1 MKSAVV
7 LAVLLITGCSAAPAG
22 QLADTMACGAQ
33 VPQGYAL
40 ESTVQ
45 VGRLDVHVVDEHGV
59 LLPEAS
65 VQAIG
70 PNSQYHIACL
80 SGANAATGGDGVA
93 RLDRMK
99 VGNYR
104 VSALVTTGDRS
115 LKAEGFAKITHG
127 QATTVTLTVKPM
139 H

>member
-1 MKSAVV
+1 
-7 LAVLLITGCSAAPAG
+7 
-22 QLADTMACGAQ
+22 
-33 VPQGYAL
+33 
-40 ESTVQ
+40 
-45 VGRLDVHVVDEHGV
+45 
-59 LLPEAS
+59 
-65 VQAIG
+65 
-70 PNSQYHIACL
+70 
-80 SGANAATGGDGVA
+80 VA